1 MYKYNSIKLGQ
12 NKNNT
17 IDKMFKTFF
26 KGKGSW
32 RIRNKWEMIDF
43 QFVYLHL
50 SLVYEELEVWL
61 NRHLNVVIFLF
72 YQRVIRDHKGH
83 PSFFLAKQAQVD
95 LSHQHRWLFLPT
107 CSRKASWPLWKWTAL
122 RVRTAAQQRATGSPV
137 PPSPCSSKSR
147 TWIRCFHLF
156 CTFRSHV
163 CNFEWTWSIFIT
175 LLPLQPVGEAAFSS
189 MILFLLILSVQT
201 ISSGFSLD
209 VDEHLYDGQFNPS
222 IKNNTWCNNRL

>member
-32 RIRNKWEMIDF
+32 RIRNKWEMIGF

-72 YQRVIRDHKGH
+72 YQRIIRDHKGH

-95 LSHQHRWLFLPT
+95 LSHQHRWLFLLT
-107 CSRKASWPLWKWTAL
+107 YSRKASWPLWKWTAL
-122 RVRTAAQQRATGSPV
+122 GVRTERNRGQQAALSP
-137 PPSPCSSKSR
+137 
-147 TWIRCFHLF
+147 
-156 CTFRSHV
+156 
-163 CNFEWTWSIFIT
+163 
-175 LLPLQPVGEAAFSS
+175 LLPALPNLARESDAFICSAHLEVTYATLS
-189 MILFLLILSVQT
+189 GLGPYLLLFSLYNQWERLLFLAW
-201 ISSGFSLD
+201 FCF
-209 VDEHLYDGQFNPS
+209 YWF
-222 IKNNTWCNNRL
+222 